1 MVEFALQSVEVEGF
15 RGFNSKQKFELDD
28 RLTLISG
35 DNGVGKSSLLGG
47 IEWCLYGDVAFI
59 NYLDS
64 KVRDELVNQSH
75 PRGIASV
82 ALTLRRGSE
91 TYRIEREKKLGTR
104 STHLTLEGPYG
115 QFDDDLA
122 EEEVYKLFGLTL
134 DDFIRAVYLHQE
146 SIRGL
151 LTDDPRI
158 RDEALDRLFG
168 LDRLRNL
175 VEGIPVKKV
184 RDEVDELNG
193 KKEKLGEK
201 IKGALTQIQVDL
213 GKLREKAKGL
223 GLAED
228 DVDLEKAVKLCE
240 SVRGKL
246 TALAREYGLPGYPI
260 PVPSET
266 TQLGG
271 FERKV
276 KTVLKEYETAII
288 GGADSSKL
296 YVQKRELEGL
306 LTDRRKDVDDR
317 AAEQGE
323 ASDLAST
330 YGSPDKISGRLSE
343 LDISIKDLEGRR
355 KQLDVHSR
363 LVEDAIQELGSVV
376 VPACPVCNQPIDHG
390 QVLSRLRTESERHF
404 GEEVRQIDEKRVSLE
419 QEAKDLRSKL
429 DEFKEVIAGLKE
441 SDDAIAVIDS
451 KLGASL
457 ATQAKDNELVTAA
470 TVKIQELQRSITE
483 IERAYS
489 TRAEEIQEVRQLL
502 DQISAIAGV
511 LEKSL
516 EFNEVNK
523 HFEEESSQIQSIDS
537 AVAEL
542 QKLEQTLETIV
553 RAVSEVQVGLA
564 SDMIKKAD
572 KGISSFYSRLCNHPY
587 YDRIRV
593 EVKPRELRGLVRNS
607 YSIRAFS
614 TKEGKETFVSSR
626 FSTGQMNCVALAIYL
641 SLTKVLPVSLSF
653 MLLDDPSQNLDPSHK
668 KALAHILKD
677 VLEGRQVIVASQ
689 DSELLSSVQSEVG
702 ANTNYHFS
710 DWTADGPKVTVEKS
724 S

>member
-1 MVEFALQSVEVEGF
+1 MVDFTLLSVEVEGF
-15 RGFNSKQKFELDD
+15 RGFNSRQKFPLDNQ
-28 RLTLISG
+28 LTLISG

-47 IEWCLYGDVAFI
+47 IEWCLYGDVAYI

-75 PRGIASV
+75 PRGMASV
-82 ALTLRRGSE
+82 SLTLRRGSE
-91 TYRIEREKKLGTR
+91 TYRIERDKELGTR
-104 STHLTLEGPYG
+104 STHLTLKGPSG

-122 EEEVYKLFGLTL
+122 EDEVYKIFGLTL

-175 VEGIPVKKV
+175 VEGIPIKKIK
-184 RDEVDELNG
+184 DEVDELNG

-201 IKGALTQIQVDL
+201 IKGALTQIQADL

-228 DVDLEKAVKLCE
+228 EVKLEKAVELCE

-246 TALAREYGLPGYPI
+246 TTLAKDYGLPGYPI
-260 PVPSET
+260 PAPSET
-266 TQLGG
+266 AQLGG

-276 KTVLKEYETAII
+276 KTILKEYETAII
-288 GGADSSKL
+288 GGTDSSKL
-296 YVQKRELEGL
+296 YAQKRELEEL
-306 LTDRRKDVDDR
+306 LENRRKSIDGKT
-317 AAEQGE
+317 AKKQQ

-330 YGSPDKISGRLSE
+330 YGSPDEIGGRLSK
-343 LDISIKDLEGRR
+343 LDTAIKDLEGER
-355 KQLDVHSR
+355 KDLDVHSR
-363 LVEDAIQELGSVV
+363 LIEDAIQELGSAT
-376 VPACPVCNQPIDHG
+376 VPACPVCNQPINHD
-390 QVLSRLRTESERHF
+390 QVLSRLKAESERHF
-404 GEEVRQIDEKRVSLE
+404 GEEVRQLDEKRASLE
-419 QEAKDLRSKL
+419 KEVKDLRGEL
-429 DEFKEVIAGLKE
+429 DDFNEVIVGLKE
-441 SDDAIAVIDS
+441 SDEAISAIDS
-451 KLGASL
+451 TLARIL
-457 ATQAKDNELVTAA
+457 ATHTKDNELVMAA
-470 TVKIQELQRSITE
+470 AGRVQELQRGITE
-483 IERAYS
+483 TEKAYS
-489 TRAEEIQEVRQLL
+489 TRAKEIQEVRQFLEL
-502 DQISAIAGV
+502 ISAIAGV
-511 LEKSL
+511 LERAL
-516 EFNEVNK
+516 EFNEVNR

-542 QKLEQTLETIV
+542 QKFERTLETIV

-564 SDMIKKAD
+564 SDMIKRAED
-572 KGISSFYSRLCNHPY
+572 GISSFYTRLCNHPY

-593 EVKPRELRGLVRNS
+593 EVRPRELRGLVRNS
-607 YSIRAFS
+607 YSIRAFNS
-614 TKEGKETFVSSR
+614 REGKETFVSSR

-641 SLTKVLPVSLSF
+641 SLTKVLPVGLSF

-668 KALAHILKD
+668 KALANILKD

-689 DSELLSSVQSEVG
+689 DSELLSFLQSEIG
-702 ANTNYHFS
+702 PNTNYRFS
-710 DWTADGPKVTVEKS
+710 DWTAEGPKVTVERNA
-724 S
+724 